1 MREVVVERFIPESPQ
16 VIGRQLTPRRVVEW
30 EGSFEVAGVEEVDDG
45 SATVVTVTGPGVEF
59 RLRFERRPDGYR
71 YVVADDGPAGPFK
84 RMETWLTVEPK
95 NEGSR
100 VRLRSVVALN
110 APLPF
115 ADRIAAWKRRGEL
128 TRALDGL
135 ERAV

>member
-1 MREVVVERFIPESPQ
+1 MREVEVDRFVPESPPA
-16 VIGRQLTPRRVVEW
+16 IGRVLGPERIVEW
-30 EGSFEVAGVEEVDDG
+30 EGSFAVDAVEPVDDD
-45 SATVVTVTGPGVEF
+45 VTLVAVSGPGVEF

-71 YVVADDGPAGPFK
+71 YVAADDGPAGPFEH
-84 RMETWLTVEPK
+84 METWLTVEPQ

-100 VRLRSVVALN
+100 VRLRSAVSLN

-128 TRALDGL
+128 RRALDGL
-135 ERAV
+135 ADAF